1 MDYLCWRKIEM
12 DKYIKIP
19 DTNNTIMIKGFMFG
33 VEKPG
38 WILEEHHHDIFEL
51 TLCTEGSGLQ
61 WFNDECIELN
71 QGDWIFLRP
80 GVKHK
85 TKNIGESPFSYLAV
99 HFDIDDLP
107 LRKLL
112 KNSTLNHVPRET
124 AMETQL
130 EKYTTEIDL
139 LIQKILFCKNYILT
153 DQDIILTVTEVDK
166 LLFQANVIAVISEY
180 IKLIDLNNQAFVKT
194 NITKQQLEIAD
205 EMKNLLEINVFGS
218 LNINEI
224 SEVFGY
230 SRSHCTRIF
239 TQVHGSSPRQ
249 YYTNLKIK
257 KAKELLLLTNKGIDE
272 ISSKLGFSSL
282 FHFSRQFKRWTAKSP
297 SEYRMNPTR

>member
-1 MDYLCWRKIEM
+1 M

-19 DTNNTIMIKGFMFG
+19 DTNSTIVIQGFMFG

-38 WILEEHHHDIFEL
+38 WKLEDHHHDIFEL
-51 TLCTEGSGLQ
+51 TLCTEGSALQ
-61 WFNDECIELN
+61 WFNEECIEFN
-71 QGDWIFLRP
+71 KGDWIFLRP
-80 GVKHK
+80 GVRHK
-85 TKNIGESPFSYLAV
+85 TINIGESPFSYLAV

-112 KNSTLNHVPRET
+112 KNSILNHITHQT

-130 EKYTTEIDL
+130 AKYTSEIDL
-139 LIQKILFCKNYILT
+139 LIQKILFNKNYILT

-166 LLFQANVIAVISEY
+166 LLFQANVMAVISEY
-180 IKLIDLNNQAFVKT
+180 IKLIEKNNQTAQET
-194 NITKQQLEIAD
+194 NFTKQQFEIAD
-205 EMKNLLEINVFGS
+205 EMKALLENNVIGS
-218 LNINEI
+218 LNINDI
-224 SEVFGY
+224 SETLGY

-239 TQVHGSSPRQ
+239 TQVYGSSPRQ

-272 ISSKLGFSSL
+272 ISSDLGFSSL
-282 FHFSRQFKRWTAKSP
+282 FHFSRQFKRWTSKSP

>member
-1 MDYLCWRKIEM
+1 M

-19 DTNNTIMIKGFMFG
+19 DTNNTIVIQGFMFG

-38 WILEEHHHDIFEL
+38 WKLEDHHHDIFEL
-51 TLCTEGSGLQ
+51 TMCTEGSALQ
-61 WFNDECIELN
+61 WFNEECIEFN
-71 QGDWIFLRP
+71 KGDWIFLRP
-80 GVKHK
+80 RVRHK
-85 TKNIGESPFSYLAV
+85 TINIGESPFSYLAV

-112 KNSTLNHVPRET
+112 KNSILNHITHQT

-130 EKYTTEIDL
+130 AKYTTEIDH
-139 LIQKILFCKNYILT
+139 LIQKILFNKNYILT

-166 LLFQANVIAVISEY
+166 LLFQANVMAVISEY
-180 IKLIDLNNQAFVKT
+180 IKLIEKNSQATQET
-194 NITKQQLEIAD
+194 NFTKQQFEIAD
-205 EMKNLLEINVFGS
+205 EMKVLLEKNVFGS
-218 LNINEI
+218 LNINDI
-224 SEVFGY
+224 SEALGY

-239 TQVHGSSPRQ
+239 TQVYGSSPRQ

-272 ISSKLGFSSL
+272 ISSELGFSSL
-282 FHFSRQFKRWTAKSP
+282 FHFSRQFKRWTSKSP

>member
-1 MDYLCWRKIEM
+1 M

-19 DTNNTIMIKGFMFG
+19 DTNSTILIQGFMFG
-33 VEKPG
+33 VEKEG
-38 WILEEHHHDIFEL
+38 WKLEEHHHDIFEL
-51 TLCTEGSGLQ
+51 TLCMDGSALQ
-61 WFNDECIELN
+61 WFNEECIEFN
-71 QGDWIFLRP
+71 KGDWIFLRP
-80 GVKHK
+80 GVRHQ
-85 TKNIGESPFSYLAV
+85 TKNRSEGSFSYLAV

-112 KNSTLNHVPRET
+112 KKSILNHVPYQT

-130 EKYTTEIDL
+130 AKYTKEIDH
-139 LIQKILFCKNYILT
+139 LIQKILYQKNYIVT
-153 DQDIILTVTEVDK
+153 DEDIILTVSEVDK

-180 IKLIDLNNQAFVKT
+180 IKLIDKNNQVDLDTSF
-194 NITKQQLEIAD
+194 TKQQLEIAD
-205 EMKNLLEINVFGS
+205 EIKTVLEKNVFGS

-224 SEVFGY
+224 SEAFGY

-239 TQVHGSSPRQ
+239 TQVYGSSPRQ

-257 KAKELLLLTNKGIDE
+257 KAKELLMLTNKGIDE
-272 ISSKLGFSSL
+272 ISNELGFSSV
-282 FHFSRQFKRWTAKSP
+282 FHFSRQFKRWTSKSP

>member
-1 MDYLCWRKIEM
+1 M

-19 DTNNTIMIKGFMFG
+19 DTNNTIVIQGFMFG

-38 WILEEHHHDIFEL
+38 WKLEDHHHDIFEL
-51 TLCTEGSGLQ
+51 TMCTEGSALQ
-61 WFNDECIELN
+61 WFNEECIEFN
-71 QGDWIFLRP
+71 KGDWIFLRP
-80 GVKHK
+80 GVRHK
-85 TKNIGESPFSYLAV
+85 TINIGESPFSYLAV

-112 KNSTLNHVPRET
+112 KNSILNHITHQT

-130 EKYTTEIDL
+130 AKYTTEIDH
-139 LIQKILFCKNYILT
+139 LIQKILFNKNYILT

-166 LLFQANVIAVISEY
+166 LLFQANVMAVISEY
-180 IKLIDLNNQAFVKT
+180 IKLIEKNSQATQET
-194 NITKQQLEIAD
+194 NFTKQQFEIAD
-205 EMKNLLEINVFGS
+205 EMKVLLEKNVFGS
-218 LNINEI
+218 LNINDI
-224 SEVFGY
+224 SEALGY

-239 TQVHGSSPRQ
+239 TQVYGSSPRQ

-272 ISSKLGFSSL
+272 ISSELGFSSL
-282 FHFSRQFKRWTAKSP
+282 FHFSRQFKRWTSKSP

>member
-1 MDYLCWRKIEM
+1 M

-19 DTNNTIMIKGFMFG
+19 DTNSTIVIQGFMFG

-38 WILEEHHHDIFEL
+38 WKLEDHHHDIFEL
-51 TLCTEGSGLQ
+51 TLCTEGSALQ
-61 WFNDECIELN
+61 WFNEEYIEFN
-71 QGDWIFLRP
+71 KGDWIFLRP
-80 GVKHK
+80 GVRHK
-85 TKNIGESPFSYLAV
+85 TINIGESPFSYLAV

-112 KNSTLNHVPRET
+112 KNSILNHITHQT

-130 EKYTTEIDL
+130 AKYTTEIDL
-139 LIQKILFCKNYILT
+139 LIQKILFNKNYILT

-166 LLFQANVIAVISEY
+166 LLFQANVMAVISEY
-180 IKLIDLNNQAFVKT
+180 IKLIEKNSQAAQEADF
-194 NITKQQLEIAD
+194 TKQQFEIAD
-205 EMKNLLEINVFGS
+205 EMKALLEKNVFGS
-218 LNINEI
+218 LNINDI
-224 SEVFGY
+224 SEVLGY

-239 TQVHGSSPRQ
+239 TQVYGSSPRQ

-272 ISSKLGFSSL
+272 ISSELGFSSL
-282 FHFSRQFKRWTAKSP
+282 FHFSRQFKRWTSKSP